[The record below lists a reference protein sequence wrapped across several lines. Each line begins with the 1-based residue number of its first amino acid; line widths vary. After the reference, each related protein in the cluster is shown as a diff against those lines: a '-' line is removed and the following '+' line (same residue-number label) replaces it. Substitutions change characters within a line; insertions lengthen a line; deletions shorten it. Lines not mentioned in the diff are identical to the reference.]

1 MPPQMIGDRATD
13 RQGTRRWFVR
23 AAISASAL
31 GVLAMHI
38 DRHKLID
45 EIASLS
51 PVWIIAAAFLAIG
64 QVIAAAQRWHY
75 VNSALDIFVSR
86 IETLRI
92 LMFGLLIGQV
102 LPASIGCDATRA
114 WLIFRAGRKLK
125 EAVAGV
131 VLDRAIGLVVLA
143 AIIAGGFPRL
153 LTGWESSEPVAMV
166 GASAAMLLVGAALS
180 ILLLPRITHLAERFP
195 AGEKI
200 KSVLDAATAALCAPT
215 TLGLVLLL
223 SVINHGCS
231 IAIMYLLANGLG
243 ASFSVAAA
251 IIFVPPI
258 LLASALPISIG
269 GWGIRE
275 GAAVILL
282 GQAGLTQAQAL
293 AVSVTY
299 AATSLLPAMIGG
311 GVWLTGG
318 WKSVDRSPPRA

>member
-1 MPPQMIGDRATD
+1 MPPQMIGYRATD
-13 RQGTRRWFVR
+13 GHGTRRWFVR

-51 PVWIIAAAFLAIG
+51 PVWIIAAAFLAIA
-64 QVIAAAQRWHY
+64 QVIAAAQRWYY

-92 LMFGLLIGQV
+92 F
-102 LPASIGCDATRA
+102 IGCDATRA

-200 KSVLDAATAALCAPT
+200 KSILDAATAALCAPT
-215 TLGLVLLL
+215 MLGLVLLL

-299 AATSLLPAMIGG
+299 GATSLLPALIGG

-318 WKSVDRSPPRA
+318 WKSVGRSPPRA